1 MRGMRC
7 GRIRSRGKIMEDT
20 CELTILMPCL
30 NESETLATCIMKAKA
45 YLWSVPA
52 LTVKCW

>member
-1 MRGMRC
+1 
-7 GRIRSRGKIMEDT
+7 MEDT